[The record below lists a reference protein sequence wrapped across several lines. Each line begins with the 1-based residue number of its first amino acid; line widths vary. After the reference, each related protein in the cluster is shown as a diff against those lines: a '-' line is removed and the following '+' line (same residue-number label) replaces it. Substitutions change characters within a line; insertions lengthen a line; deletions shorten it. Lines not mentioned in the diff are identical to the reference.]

1 MNPLLL
7 LAIFLGGGLGALT
20 RHYSVLGA
28 ARLLGDAFP
37 YGTLFVNVLGS
48 FLIGVIIE
56 LGALKWQVSPELRA
70 LMVTG
75 FLGGFTTFSA
85 FSLDVLKLADTG
97 HATAAAVYAGAS
109 VFLSLL
115 AVFAATHLLRGML

>member
-1 MNPLLL
+1 MKPLLL
-7 LAIFLGGGLGALT
+7 LAVFVGGGTGSLA
-20 RHYSVLGA
+20 RHYSVIA
-28 ARLLGDAFP
+28 AMKLFGDAFP

-56 LGALKWQVSPELRA
+56 LGALKSQISPEMKA
-70 LMVTG
+70 LLVTG

-85 FSLDVLKLADTG
+85 FSFDVLKLADTG
-97 HATAAAVYAGAS
+97 HYVMAATYVAAS

-115 AVFAATHLLRGML
+115 AIFVATHMLRTVL